1 MSLIYSPFIMNA
13 LIGIV
18 LGGVTAMIAGALSM
32 LRNVHYL
39 SAEVAHSA
47 LGGAAIGALIYSQI
61 GYEPIIF
68 IAATTFSIISSIITG
83 YIVRERGGEAAGLAI
98 GVALAISLSTY
109 SIVIGMLKAEL
120 IIKVNSYLLS
130 DILLITY
137 SDLIGMTLI
146 SFIGLIVLIAFYKEM
161 LYICFDVE
169 GAEALGLKTK
179 IYDYMAFALIG
190 AAGAVLARAMGA
202 LLIYALAIL
211 PAASSIE
218 ISNSTSKIF
227 IYTFTISL
235 TSGITGL
242 LISLTLNLP
251 TSGTIA
257 ATATTIYILIKV
269 ARKII

>member
-1 MSLIYSPFIMNA
+1 MSLLYSPFIMNA
-13 LIGIV
+13 LIGII
-18 LGGVTAMIAGALSM
+18 LGGVTAMITGALST

-39 SAEVAHSA
+39 SAEVTHSA

-61 GYEPIIF
+61 EYEPIIF
-68 IAATTFSIISSIITG
+68 ITATTFSIISSIITG
-83 YIVRERGGEAAGLAI
+83 YIVRERGVEATGLAI
-98 GVALAISLSTY
+98 GVVLAISLSTY

-137 SDLIGMTLI
+137 SDLMGMTLI
-146 SFIGLIVLIAFYKEM
+146 SFIGLIVLIAFYKE
-161 LYICFDVE
+161 LIYVCFDVE

-190 AAGAVLARAMGA
+190 ATGAVLARAMGA

-218 ISNSTSKIF
+218 LSNSTSKIF

-235 TSGITGL
+235 IAGLAGL

-269 ARKII
+269 AKKII